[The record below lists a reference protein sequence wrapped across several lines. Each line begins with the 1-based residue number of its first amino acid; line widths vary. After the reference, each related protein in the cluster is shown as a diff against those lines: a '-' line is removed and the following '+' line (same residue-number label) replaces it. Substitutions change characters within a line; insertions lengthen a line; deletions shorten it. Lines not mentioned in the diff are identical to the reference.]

1 MCYKE
6 KAMKIKRLISLM
18 GIVCLSLTAYAQKKE
33 FKFGK
38 VTPEDFNAKPF
49 GQDSAAAA
57 VKIFDIGDCYFEYNE
72 RNGFEYVF
80 ERHVRYKIVN
90 KNAYDL
96 ADFQIALYKSANS
109 AREDL
114 VRMDAATYNLEGEKT
129 IITKLGKES
138 KFTEEFSKSYQIK
151 KYTLANVKEG
161 SVIEYKYAIR
171 SPFTFQLRGWSFQG
185 SYPTKYSEYNIKTP
199 EYLIYKPSFSGYYKV
214 AQTKRETTN
223 ANYVSGVSS
232 SANYNQYILEN
243 VPAMKTEPFIT
254 TKDDYITS
262 IDFELMATRYP
273 NDIYRDYTG
282 TWPKIVKG
290 LVEDENFGLF
300 IKKNSVAKNL
310 LPTIIKTETDTLKV
324 ATLIYNYI
332 KNNIK
337 WNDNHRM
344 YSSETNPK
352 NILDKKT
359 GSSADINLLLLM
371 FLKEAQIDANPILIS
386 TRSNGLH
393 PGNPIISK
401 FNNVL
406 VGTKIGGK
414 DFILDA
420 TDKDH
425 FLGMVS
431 YESLNHQ
438 GLVINL
444 KAETGTWI
452 ETEPS
457 YNDEKIYNY
466 TLTLDKEN
474 KLKGTM
480 LQYYKGYGALSLRN
494 RYRSNASEAEF
505 IKSLKKDKQGL
516 EIDNYKINNLDDFD
530 QILSEE
536 LTVTIEDNVE
546 EAGNLVY
553 LNPLL
558 YERTKEN
565 FFKHETRNFPVDFA
579 YPMKE
584 SIRTTINYPDDYE
597 IDKLPK
603 GGIFKLPDNKGLFSI
618 TFLSQ
623 DKIVLVKSV
632 IEINKSVFSP
642 EEYFDIKELF
652 KVIVEK
658 QAEQIVFKK
667 KS

>member
-1 MCYKE
+1 
-6 KAMKIKRLISLM
+6 M
-18 GIVCLSLTAYAQKKE
+18 GILCLSISVYAQKKE
-33 FKFGK
+33 IKFGK
-38 VTPEDFNAKPF
+38 VTTEDFKTKSF

-57 VKIFDIGDCYFEYNE
+57 VKIFDIGDCYFEYND

-80 ERHVRYKIVN
+80 ERHVRYKIFN

-109 AREDL
+109 SKEDL
-114 VRMDAATYNLEGEKT
+114 VRMDAATYNMEGDK
-129 IITKLGKES
+129 IVITKLGKES
-138 KFTEEFSKSYQIK
+138 KFTEEFNKNYQIK

-161 SVIEYKYAIR
+161 SVIEYKYMIR

-185 SYPTKYSEYNIKTP
+185 SYPTLYTEYNIKTP
-199 EYLIYKPSFSGYYKV
+199 EYLVYKPSFTGYYSVK
-214 AQTKRETTN
+214 QTKRETIN
-223 ANYVSGVSS
+223 ANYVNGVSS
-232 SANYNQYILEN
+232 TASYSQYILEN
-243 VPAMKTEPFIT
+243 VPAMKKEPFIT
-254 TKDDYITS
+254 TMDDYITS

-290 LVEDENFGLF
+290 LADDENFGLF
-300 IKKNSVAKNL
+300 IKRNSAAKNL
-310 LPTIIKTETDTLKV
+310 LPTIIKTETDTLKIV
-324 ATLIYNYI
+324 NSIYNYI
-332 KNNIK
+332 KSNIK
-337 WNDNHRM
+337 WNDSHRL

-352 NILDKKT
+352 SILDKKT
-359 GSSADINLLLLM
+359 GSSADINLLLLI
-371 FLKEAQIDANPILIS
+371 FLKEAKIDANPVLIS
-386 TRSNGLH
+386 TRSNGAH
-393 PGNPIISK
+393 PGNPVISK
-401 FNNVL
+401 FNSVL
-406 VGTKIGGK
+406 VSTKIGGK

-420 TDKDH
+420 TNNDH
-425 FLGMVS
+425 FLGMAS

-438 GLVINL
+438 GFALDLKTQTGAWINM
-444 KAETGTWI
+444 
-452 ETEPS
+452 EPNYS
-457 YNDEKIYNY
+457 DEKIYNY

-494 RYRSNASEAEF
+494 RYRSNASETEF
-505 IKSLKKDKQGL
+505 IKNLKKDKQGL
-516 EIDNYKINNLDDFD
+516 EIDSYKINNLNDFD
-530 QILSEE
+530 QTLNEE

-565 FFKHETRNFPVDFA
+565 FLKHETRNFPVDFA

-584 SIRTTINYPDDYE
+584 SIRATINFPEDYE

-603 GGIFKLPDNKGLFSI
+603 GGVFKLPDNKGVFTIS
-618 TFLSQ
+618 FLSQ
-623 DKIVLVKSV
+623 DKTVLVRSV